1 MKKILSIDGGG
12 MKGIVSAVVL
22 RDLERK
28 LREYSKN
35 PDARLADYMD
45 LIAGTSTGAI
55 LTGLY
60 LFANDHGGSKFSAEE
75 VLQLYIDQG
84 EYIFKRR
91 FGYPF
96 VGAKYTNRRLKQRLY
111 EYFGDA
117 CIADL
122 RRPCLM
128 VAYDMTK
135 KQAVFFNTVSSRK
148 DEKRNYSLVD
158 AIMASTAAPT
168 YFPPQPLTIGKKRV
182 NCLVDG
188 GVVANNPA
196 MTALIE
202 SLKLPG
208 NNKIE
213 DTLLLSVGNLTNKKS
228 YCYDEVK
235 RWGLIS
241 WAVPMFDVLL
251 NGNEQTV
258 DYELRKIYQAIDKP
272 HNYYRMIWVTE
283 EEIPGMDDTGAD
295 DIKKL
300 IEYGEKLAY
309 REKYRIEEIA
319 RKITEDKVP
328 L

>member
-1 MKKILSIDGGG
+1 

-22 RDLERK
+22 RELEKK
-28 LREYSKN
+28 LREYSQEK
-35 PDARLADYMD
+35 DARIGDYFD
-45 LIAGTSTGAI
+45 LIAGTSTGSI

-60 LFANDHGGSKFSAEE
+60 LYANEQGGSKYSAED

-96 VGAKYTNRRLKQRLY
+96 FGAKYTNKRLRQKLY
-111 EYFGDA
+111 EYFDDA
-117 CIADL
+117 CLADL

-135 KQAVFFNTVSSRK
+135 KQAVFFNTVSSRN
-148 DEKRNYSLVD
+148 DPKRNYPLVD
-158 AIMASTAAPT
+158 AIMASTGAPT
-168 YFPPQPLTIGKKRV
+168 YFPPQALQVGKKRI

-196 MTALIE
+196 MCALIE

-208 NNKIE
+208 NVCLS
-213 DTLLLSVGNLTNKKS
+213 DTLLLSIGNLTNKKS
-228 YCYDEVK
+228 YQYDEVK
-235 RWGLIS
+235 RWGLVN
-241 WAVPMFDVLL
+241 WAVPMLDVFM
-251 NGNEQTV
+251 NGSEQTV
-258 DYELRKIYQAIDKP
+258 DYELRKIYQAIDRP

-283 EEIPGMDDTGAD
+283 EEIPGMDDTSKEAV
-295 DIKKL
+295 KKL
-300 IEYGEKLAY
+300 VEYGEKLAY
-309 REKYRIEEIA
+309 REKYRIDEIA
-319 RKITEDKVP
+319 KKIVRAKNI